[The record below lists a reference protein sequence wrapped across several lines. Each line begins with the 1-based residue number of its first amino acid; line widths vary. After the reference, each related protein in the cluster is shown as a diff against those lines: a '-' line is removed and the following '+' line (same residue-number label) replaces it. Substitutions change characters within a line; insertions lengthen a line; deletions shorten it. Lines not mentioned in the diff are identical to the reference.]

1 MAPVRGGE
9 PRPAVRDPAPAPG
22 KRDGAAAGRPPGRD
36 RSRARDRH
44 RLPGPGLWPR
54 GQEPGG
60 GGGADHD
67 HAGVPAG
74 GVHHRRG
81 APGAAG
87 RWRGRQGRGGHHP
100 RAGLDSRDDGRRYEA
115 GVRMVTST
123 GSVGSVMP
131 ASGRTLPTI
140 PRTRLPLLIAA
151 LVCLLAGLW
160 GGLILLGLPV
170 PTLLATTAEE
180 HGVLMALGFLG
191 TVISLERAVALGR
204 PWAFAAPALAGAGGF
219 AVLVSLP
226 PLVGRLVVYV
236 VVHRIQPALHLRV
249 MAAGAVCWYV
259 ATLLWL
265 MGWSLPRLVPW
276 IAGFLILTIIG
287 ERLELARVAFLTR
300 TSVRQFLAGAVI
312 FGVGLILTTTAAT
325 TGSTGIRLAGAGM
338 IALAAWGSV
347 HDVARRTVKIA
358 GVTRFM
364 AVCLLAGYV
373 WLFVGGAVW
382 LLAGNL
388 GASVAIY
395 DAALHAVFLGFVM
408 SMIFGHAPVIVPAV
422 LRVRLPFRPWFYVHV
437 GLLHASLLARVILGD
452 GLGSVLWWRVGGVG
466 TELAVL
472 GFLAA
477 SVIAVRQARRKGRSA

>member
-1 MAPVRGGE
+1 
-9 PRPAVRDPAPAPG
+9 
-22 KRDGAAAGRPPGRD
+22 
-36 RSRARDRH
+36 
-44 RLPGPGLWPR
+44 
-54 GQEPGG
+54 
-60 GGGADHD
+60 
-67 HAGVPAG
+67 
-74 GVHHRRG
+74 
-81 APGAAG
+81 
-87 RWRGRQGRGGHHP
+87 
-100 RAGLDSRDDGRRYEA
+100 
-115 GVRMVTST
+115 MVTST
-123 GSVGSVMP
+123 DPVVP
-131 ASGRTLPTI
+131 AGVRAEPTI

-170 PTLLATTAEE
+170 PTVLATTAEE

-204 PWAFAAPALAGAGGF
+204 PWAFAAPALAGAGGI
-219 AVLVSLP
+219 AVLVSIP
-226 PLVGRLVVYV
+226 PMVGRLLLCAASIVLVVVYV

-265 MGWSLPRLVPW
+265 MGWPLPRLVPW
-276 IAGFLILTIIG
+276 IAGFLVLTIIG

-300 TSVRQFLAGAVI
+300 TSVRQFLAGAVT
-312 FGVGLILTTTAAT
+312 FGVGLILTTTAT
-325 TGSTGIRLAGAGM
+325 TGSTGVRLAGAGM

-347 HDVARRTVKIA
+347 HDVARRTVKIP

-364 AVCLLAGYV
+364 AICLLAGYV

-388 GASVAIY
+388 GASVPIY

-422 LRVRLPFRPWFYVHV
+422 LRVRLPFRPWFYGHV
-437 GLLHASLLARVILGD
+437 GLLHVSLLARVIEGD
-452 GLGSVLWWRVGGVG
+452 GFGSVLCWRVGGVG

-477 SVIAVRQARRKGRSA
+477 SAIAVRQARRNRRPA

>member
-1 MAPVRGGE
+1 
-9 PRPAVRDPAPAPG
+9 
-22 KRDGAAAGRPPGRD
+22 
-36 RSRARDRH
+36 
-44 RLPGPGLWPR
+44 
-54 GQEPGG
+54 
-60 GGGADHD
+60 
-67 HAGVPAG
+67 
-74 GVHHRRG
+74 
-81 APGAAG
+81 
-87 RWRGRQGRGGHHP
+87 
-100 RAGLDSRDDGRRYEA
+100 
-115 GVRMVTST
+115 MVTST
-123 GSVGSVMP
+123 GSEGSVIP
-131 ASGRTLPTI
+131 ASGRMLPTI

-170 PTLLATTAEE
+170 PTVLATTAEE

-204 PWAFAAPALAGAGGF
+204 PWAFAAPALAGAGGV

-226 PLVGRLVVYV
+226 PMVGHLLLCAASIVLVVVYV

-287 ERLELARVAFLTR
+287 ERLELARVALLTR
-300 TSVRQFLAGAVI
+300 TSVHQFLAGAVI
-312 FGVGLILTTTAAT
+312 FGAGLILTTTAT
-325 TGSTGIRLAGAGM
+325 TGSSGVRLAGAGM
-338 IALAAWGSV
+338 IALAVWGSV
-347 HDVARRTVKIA
+347 HDVARRTVKIP

-373 WLFVGGAVW
+373 WLFIGGAIW

-388 GASVAIY
+388 GASVAVY
-395 DAALHAVFLGFVM
+395 DAALHSVFLGFVM

-437 GLLHASLLARVILGD
+437 GLLHASLLARVFLGD
-452 GLGSVLWWRVGGVG
+452 GLGSTLCWRVGGVG

-477 SVIAVRQARRKGRSA
+477 SVIAVRQASRKGRPA

>member
-1 MAPVRGGE
+1 
-9 PRPAVRDPAPAPG
+9 
-22 KRDGAAAGRPPGRD
+22 
-36 RSRARDRH
+36 
-44 RLPGPGLWPR
+44 
-54 GQEPGG
+54 
-60 GGGADHD
+60 
-67 HAGVPAG
+67 
-74 GVHHRRG
+74 
-81 APGAAG
+81 
-87 RWRGRQGRGGHHP
+87 
-100 RAGLDSRDDGRRYEA
+100 
-115 GVRMVTST
+115 MVTST
-123 GSVGSVMP
+123 GSADTAVP

-140 PRTRLPLLIAA
+140 PRTRLPLFIAA

-204 PWAFAAPALAGAGGF
+204 PWAFAAPALAGAGGI

-226 PLVGRLVVYV
+226 PMVGRLLLCAASIVLVVVYV

-300 TSVRQFLAGAVI
+300 SSVRQFLAGAVT
-312 FGVGLILTTTAAT
+312 FGVGLILTTTTAA
-325 TGSTGIRLAGAGM
+325 TGSTGVRLAGAGM
-338 IALAAWGSV
+338 IALAVWGSV
-347 HDVARRTVKIA
+347 HDVARRTVKIP

-373 WLFVGGAVW
+373 WLFIGGAIW

-395 DAALHAVFLGFVM
+395 DAALHTVFLGFVM

-437 GLLHASLLARVILGD
+437 GLLHASLLARVIEGD
-452 GLGSVLWWRVGGVG
+452 GLGSALCWRVGGVG

>member
-1 MAPVRGGE
+1 MAPEHGHE
-9 PRPAVRDPAPAPG
+9 PRPAVGDPAPAPG
-22 KRDGAAAGRPPGRD
+22 KRDRAAARRPPGRD

-44 RLPGPGLWPR
+44 HLPGPGLWPR
-54 GQEPGG
+54 GQQPGG
-60 GGGADHD
+60 GSGADHD

-81 APGAAG
+81 APGAAC
-87 RWRGRQGRGGHHP
+87 RWRGRPGRSGHHP
-100 RAGLDSRDDGRRYEA
+100 HAGLDSRDDGRRNEA

-123 GSVGSVMP
+123 GSADTVMP
-131 ASGRTLPTI
+131 ASGRTSSTI
-140 PRTRLPLLIAA
+140 PRTRLPLFIAA
-151 LVCLLAGLW
+151 S
-160 GGLILLGLPV
+160 I
-170 PTLLATTAEE
+170 
-180 HGVLMALGFLG
+180 
-191 TVISLERAVALGR
+191 
-204 PWAFAAPALAGAGGF
+204 
-219 AVLVSLP
+219 VLV
-226 PLVGRLVVYV
+226 VVYV

-259 ATLLWL
+259 ATLLWQ

-312 FGVGLILTTTAAT
+312 FGAGLVLTTTAT
-325 TGSTGIRLAGAGM
+325 TGSSGVRLAGAGM
-338 IALAAWGSV
+338 IALAVWGFV
-347 HDVARRTVKIA
+347 HKVARRTVKIP

-373 WLFVGGAVW
+373 WLFIGGAIW

-395 DAALHAVFLGFVM
+395 DAALHTVFLGFVM

-437 GLLHASLLARVILGD
+437 GLLHASLLARVFLGD
-452 GLGSVLWWRVGGVG
+452 GLGSTLCWRVGGVG

>member
-1 MAPVRGGE
+1 M
-9 PRPAVRDPAPAPG
+9 
-22 KRDGAAAGRPPGRD
+22 
-36 RSRARDRH
+36 
-44 RLPGPGLWPR
+44 
-54 GQEPGG
+54 
-60 GGGADHD
+60 
-67 HAGVPAG
+67 
-74 GVHHRRG
+74 
-81 APGAAG
+81 
-87 RWRGRQGRGGHHP
+87 
-100 RAGLDSRDDGRRYEA
+100 
-115 GVRMVTST
+115 
-123 GSVGSVMP
+123 
-131 ASGRTLPTI
+131 
-140 PRTRLPLLIAA
+140 
-151 LVCLLAGLW
+151 
-160 GGLILLGLPV
+160 
-170 PTLLATTAEE
+170 TAEE

-204 PWAFAAPALAGAGGF
+204 PWAFAAPALAGAGGI

-226 PLVGRLVVYV
+226 PMVGRLLLCAASIVLVVVYV

-265 MGWSLPRLVPW
+265 MGWPLPRLVPW
-276 IAGFLILTIIG
+276 IAGFLVLTIIG
-287 ERLELARVAFLTR
+287 ERLELARVVLLTR

-312 FGVGLILTTTAAT
+312 FGVGLILTTTAT
-325 TGSTGIRLAGAGM
+325 TGSTGVRLAGTGM
-338 IALAAWGSV
+338 IALAVWGSV
-347 HDVARRTVKIA
+347 HDVARRTVKIP

-388 GASVAIY
+388 GASVSIY

-422 LRVRLPFRPWFYVHV
+422 LRVRLPFRPWFYGHV

-452 GLGSVLWWRVGGVG
+452 WLGSVLWWRVGGGG
-466 TELAVL
+466 TGVVLL

-477 SVIAVRQARRKGRSA
+477 SGVAVRQTRGGGGVLVFACSSAPARVAGPRGGGGGGGRPPPPPRRGAPPGGGGGAGKG

>member
-1 MAPVRGGE
+1 
-9 PRPAVRDPAPAPG
+9 
-22 KRDGAAAGRPPGRD
+22 
-36 RSRARDRH
+36 
-44 RLPGPGLWPR
+44 
-54 GQEPGG
+54 
-60 GGGADHD
+60 
-67 HAGVPAG
+67 
-74 GVHHRRG
+74 
-81 APGAAG
+81 
-87 RWRGRQGRGGHHP
+87 
-100 RAGLDSRDDGRRYEA
+100 
-115 GVRMVTST
+115 MVTST
-123 GSVGSVMP
+123 APVVP
-131 ASGRTLPTI
+131 AGARAEPSI

-160 GGLILLGLPV
+160 GGLLLLGLPV

-204 PWAFAAPALAGAGGF
+204 PWAFAAPALAGAGGV
-219 AVLVSLP
+219 AVLVSIP
-226 PLVGRLVVYV
+226 PLVGRLLLCAASIVLVMVYV

-249 MAAGAVCWYV
+249 MATGAVCWYV

-276 IAGFLILTIIG
+276 IAGFLVLTIIG

-300 TSVRQFLAGAVI
+300 SSVRQFLAAAVI
-312 FGVGLILTTTAAT
+312 FGVGLILTTTVT
-325 TGSTGIRLAGAGM
+325 TASCGVRLAGAGM
-338 IALAAWGSV
+338 IGLAVWGSV

-373 WLFVGGAVW
+373 WLFVAGAIW

-388 GASVAIY
+388 GASVSIY

-422 LRVRLPFRPWFYVHV
+422 LRVRLPFRPWFYAHV

-452 GLGSVLWWRVGGVG
+452 GLGSVLCWRVGGVG

>member
-1 MAPVRGGE
+1 
-9 PRPAVRDPAPAPG
+9 
-22 KRDGAAAGRPPGRD
+22 
-36 RSRARDRH
+36 
-44 RLPGPGLWPR
+44 
-54 GQEPGG
+54 
-60 GGGADHD
+60 
-67 HAGVPAG
+67 
-74 GVHHRRG
+74 
-81 APGAAG
+81 
-87 RWRGRQGRGGHHP
+87 
-100 RAGLDSRDDGRRYEA
+100 
-115 GVRMVTST
+115 MVTST
-123 GSVGSVMP
+123 GSVGSAVP

-140 PRTRLPLLIAA
+140 PRTRLPLFIAA

-160 GGLILLGLPV
+160 GGLLLLGLPV

-204 PWAFAAPALAGAGGF
+204 PWAFAAPALAGAGGV

-226 PLVGRLVVYV
+226 PMVGRLLLCAASIVLVVVYV

-312 FGVGLILTTTAAT
+312 LGVGLILTTTAT
-325 TGSTGIRLAGAGM
+325 TGSTGVRLAGAGM
-338 IALAAWGSV
+338 IALAVWGFV
-347 HDVARRTVKIA
+347 HDVARRTVKIP

-373 WLFVGGAVW
+373 WLFIGGAIW
-382 LLAGNL
+382 LLAGDL

-395 DAALHAVFLGFVM
+395 DAALHSVFLGFVM

-437 GLLHASLLARVILGD
+437 GLLHASLLARVIEGD
-452 GLGSVLWWRVGGVG
+452 GLGSVLCWRVGGVG